1 MSELEMF
8 REFIKERLSIE
19 ALQIFG
25 AVENTFSEYQEE
37 GARLPLL
44 DVKPEINLHLT
55 DVQQLSFPEPPQIK
69 EEQELWTSQ
78 EEEQLQGLQSET
90 TDSILTQE
98 SEFYNVRM
106 SKLQLF
112 LSDKLTTAAFEI
124 FVKVE
129 KKFAEYEEDIMRLQ
143 RLLDIVTQP
152 KIKLHRIAVQHL
164 SIPEPPQI
172 KEEQELWTSQE
183 EEQLQGLQS
192 ETTDSIFTSLS
203 VKHDSDQEGSS
214 ECSHLDQTV
223 KVENREGDSLPTNT
237 TEEQIK
243 AEADGQDYAAPEP
256 GSESQPLSA
265 PDHPTAQSLEEE
277 HAGVLFFRNRTQNN
291 EALPRENRPQANHRG
306 IVIHQ
311 CQECNKNFSQ
321 KGTLVLHMRTHTG
334 EKPYQCQAGDKM
346 FLIVEFV
353 EEKNTGPVAK
363 SWYTNGL
370 AWWPPYQDQT
380 RILKS
385 IRKAEVPQPEKGW
398 TRHQARVLYETD
410 SFENIVCR
418 WKQSCYTSDIQSDY
432 ENAKKERKRKS
443 YSSSEEEAPDSCP
456 APPKKLPNAPT
467 PPLPPQLERNDL
479 ATLQDWAANPSN
491 TQYNPEPG
499 RWGQT
504 PTTHVVEEFSMRE
517 NTLQGWQRYPTTQ
530 CTPFERV
537 LQEAIREM
545 DIRIGHLTSMV
556 ESLVQGGHRGQ
567 PQQEDDCLQIPLMD
581 TEALDRFEE
590 HLQSSE
596 NRKKMINVL
605 SQSGGQTIKKTV
617 WRIAPKM
624 FANGLAKQLNWC
636 GRGDK
641 RGLKASRC
649 AAVVIGAAMRNPMVH
664 ATEAEA
670 EKCLQDFL
678 RLASGRK

>member
-1 MSELEMF
+1 MAELEVF

-25 AVENTFSEYQEE
+25 AVENTFSECKDD
-37 GARLPLL
+37 GARL
-44 DVKPEINLHLT
+44 DVKPEINLHFT
-55 DVQQLSFPEPPQIK
+55 DVQQLSFPETPQIK
-69 EEQELWTSQ
+69 EEQVLWTSQ

-90 TDSILTQE
+90 ADSILTQE

-112 LSDKLTTAAFEI
+112 LSDKLTTAALEI
-124 FVKVE
+124 FIKVE
-129 KKFAEYEEDIMRLQ
+129 KKFAEYEGEIMRLQ
-143 RLLDIVTQP
+143 SLLDIVTQP
-152 KIKLHRIAVQHL
+152 KIKLHRIDVLQL
-164 SIPEPPQI
+164 SLLEPPQI
-172 KEEQELWTSQE
+172 KEEQELRTSQE
-183 EEQLQGLQS
+183 EEQLRGLQS
-192 ETTDSIFTSLS
+192 KTTDSIFTSLG
-203 VKHDSDQEGSS
+203 VKHDSDQEGTS

-223 KVENREGDSLPTNT
+223 KVEKTEGASLPTNT

-243 AEADGQDYAAPEP
+243 AEADGQDCAAPEP
-256 GSESQPLSA
+256 GSDSQPLST
-265 PDHPTAQSLEEE
+265 PDHPTAQSFEEE
-277 HAGVLFFRNRTQNN
+277 HAGVLFFRNGTQNN
-291 EALPRENRPQANHRG
+291 EALPRENRPQGNHRG

-334 EKPYQCQAGDKM
+334 EKPYQCQAGGKM

-353 EEKNTGPVAK
+353 EEKNTGPVAN

-385 IRKAEVPQPEKGW
+385 IKKAEVPQPEKGW

-418 WKQSCYTSDIQSDY
+418 WKQSCYTSDIQSDC
-432 ENAKKERKRKS
+432 EIAKRERKRKS
-443 YSSSEEEAPDSCP
+443 YSSSEEEARDSRPPCLD
-456 APPKKLPNAPT
+456 PPKKLSSAQT
-467 PPLPPQLERNDL
+467 PPSPPQLERNDL
-479 ATLQDWAANPSN
+479 ATLQDWAATPSN
-491 TQYNPEPG
+491 TQYNPQPG
-499 RWGQT
+499 IWGQT
-504 PTTHVVEEFSMRE
+504 PTPHVVKEFSTRE
-517 NTLQGWQRYPTTQ
+517 NTQQGWPRYPTTQ

-556 ESLVQGGHRGQ
+556 ESLVQGRHRGQ
-567 PQQEDDCLQIPLMD
+567 PQQEDDCFQIPLMD
-581 TEALDRFEE
+581 TEALDSFEE

-617 WRIAPKM
+617 WRIAQKV
-624 FANGLAKQLNWC
+624 FANVLAKQLNWC

-649 AAVVIGAAMRNPMVH
+649 AAVIIGAAMRNHMVH

-670 EKCLQDFL
+670 EKCLRDFL

>member
-1 MSELEMF
+1 MAELEVF

-25 AVENTFSEYQEE
+25 AVENTFSECKDD
-37 GARLPLL
+37 GARL
-44 DVKPEINLHLT
+44 DVKPEINLHFT
-55 DVQQLSFPEPPQIK
+55 DVQQLSFPETPQIK
-69 EEQELWTSQ
+69 EEQVLWTSQ

-90 TDSILTQE
+90 ADSILTQE

-112 LSDKLTTAAFEI
+112 LSDKLTTAALEI
-124 FVKVE
+124 FIKVE
-129 KKFAEYEEDIMRLQ
+129 KKFAEYEGEIMRLQ
-143 RLLDIVTQP
+143 SLLDIVTQP
-152 KIKLHRIAVQHL
+152 KIKLHRIGPLKLHQVVTVRL
-164 SIPEPPQI
+164 
-172 KEEQELWTSQE
+172 
-183 EEQLQGLQS
+183 G
-192 ETTDSIFTSLS
+192 SLS
-203 VKHDSDQEGSS
+203 CWKMTLLPSLRSRVLWSKFSS
-214 ECSHLDQTV
+214 RICLYIT
-223 KVENREGDSLPTNT
+223 GFIFPSLPVPA
-237 TEEQIK
+237 
-243 AEADGQDYAAPEP
+243 AEKHLHSTRPSTPSGQV
-256 GSESQPLSA
+256 
-265 PDHPTAQSLEEE
+265 
-277 HAGVLFFRNRTQNN
+277 AG
-291 EALPRENRPQANHRG
+291 G
-306 IVIHQ
+306 
-311 CQECNKNFSQ
+311 
-321 KGTLVLHMRTHTG
+321 
-334 EKPYQCQAGDKM
+334 KM

-353 EEKNTGPVAK
+353 EEKNTGPVAN

-385 IRKAEVPQPEKGW
+385 IKKAEVPQPEKGW

-418 WKQSCYTSDIQSDY
+418 WKQSCYTSDIQSDC
-432 ENAKKERKRKS
+432 EIAKRERKRKS
-443 YSSSEEEAPDSCP
+443 YSSSEEEARDSRPPCLD
-456 APPKKLPNAPT
+456 PPKKLSSAQT
-467 PPLPPQLERNDL
+467 PPSPPQLERNDL
-479 ATLQDWAANPSN
+479 ATLQDWAATPSN
-491 TQYNPEPG
+491 TQYNPQPG
-499 RWGQT
+499 IWGQT
-504 PTTHVVEEFSMRE
+504 PTPHVVKEFSTRE
-517 NTLQGWQRYPTTQ
+517 NTQQGWPRYPTTQ

-556 ESLVQGGHRGQ
+556 ESLVQGRHRGQ
-567 PQQEDDCLQIPLMD
+567 PQQEDDCFQIPLMD
-581 TEALDRFEE
+581 TEALDSFEE

-617 WRIAPKM
+617 WRIAQKV
-624 FANGLAKQLNWC
+624 FANVLAKQLNWC

-649 AAVVIGAAMRNPMVH
+649 AAVIIGAAMRNHMVH

-670 EKCLQDFL
+670 EKCLRDFL